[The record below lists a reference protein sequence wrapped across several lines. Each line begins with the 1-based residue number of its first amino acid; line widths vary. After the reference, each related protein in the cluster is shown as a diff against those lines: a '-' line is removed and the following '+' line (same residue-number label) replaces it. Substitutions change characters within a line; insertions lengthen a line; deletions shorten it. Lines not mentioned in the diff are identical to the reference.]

1 MAVAAGQEPVSV
13 LIVDQ
18 DPAQRRLIADY
29 LRGKSRAFSPVA
41 FDKAGIE
48 LMAAR
53 AGGRSIVIAD
63 IETVGGASRLGDL
76 SDEGGPVI
84 AVSAKGSV
92 NTAVAAMRAGAA
104 DFVAKPF
111 GAQALLERVEA
122 AVAAW
127 APRRHVA
134 SGATP
139 TYRPDTDFEGFVGTA
154 PLMRAVYAQ
163 IERLASSRAPVFIT
177 GESGTGKELCA
188 EAIHARGGG
197 AGRPLIAINCS
208 AIPRDLIESELFGHV
223 RGAFT
228 GATENRAGAAEL
240 ADGGTLFLD
249 EIGEMDLGLQSKL
262 LRFVQTGMVRPV
274 GGSETRRVEVRLV
287 SATNRDPAS
296 EVRAGRLREDLY
308 YRLNVLP
315 VRLPALRDRVEDI
328 LPLARAFLA
337 RFAREEGR
345 ALARFEAE
353 AEQALTA
360 YAWPGNVRQLE
371 NAIRRIVV
379 LYDGERVTKA
389 MLPPDILAGDGGAL
403 PLAGPAPGF
412 AGPGGG
418 RSGGLGGIGS
428 GIGGAM
434 GGGAM
439 GSAAGGAAIGGGA
452 IVPFW
457 KQEQAIIETALAAFG
472 GNTQRAAA
480 ALEISPSTIYR
491 KRQAWAE
498 GRTG

>member
-1 MAVAAGQEPVSV
+1 MFGDNRQAKPRDTARRIRIPPAPMASAAVPEPVSV
-13 LIVDQ
+13 LIVDS
-18 DPAQRRLIADY
+18 DPAQRRLIAGY
-29 LRGKSRAFSPVA
+29 LQGRGDRAFAAVT

-63 IETVGGASRLGDL
+63 IESVGGAGRLGDL
-76 SDEGGPVI
+76 SDGSGPVI
-84 AVSAKGSV
+84 AVSARGSV
-92 NTAVAAMRAGAA
+92 NSAVAAMRAGAV

-111 GAQALLERVEA
+111 GAAALIERVEA

-127 APRRHVA
+127 APRRRAEAGPQKV
-134 SGATP
+134 
-139 TYRPDTDFEGFVGTA
+139 RDTDFEGFIGA
-154 PLMRAVYAQ
+154 SPEMRTVYSQ
-163 IERLASSRAPVFIT
+163 IERLAGSRAPVFIT
-177 GESGTGKELCA
+177 GESGTGKEICA
-188 EAIHARGGG
+188 EAIHSRGGG

-274 GGSETRRVEVRLV
+274 GGSQTRHVEVRLV
-287 SATNRDPAS
+287 SATNRDPAA
-296 EVRAGRLREDLY
+296 EVRAGRLREDLF

-315 VRLPALRDRVEDI
+315 IHLPPLRDRIGDI
-328 LPLARAFLA
+328 LPLARSFLS
-337 RFAREEGR
+337 RYAREVGR
-345 ALARFEAE
+345 SLDCFDAE
-353 AEQALTA
+353 AERVLVAA
-360 YAWPGNVRQLE
+360 RWPGNVRQLE
-371 NAIRRIVV
+371 NAIRRIAV
-379 LYDGERVTKA
+379 LYDGSAVTRA
-389 MLPPDILAGDGGAL
+389 MLPPDLSSQSGGPTIDA
-403 PLAGPAPGF
+403 PAESP
-412 AGPGGG
+412 AAAMA
-418 RSGGLGGIGS
+418 RSGI
-428 GIGGAM
+428 
-434 GGGAM
+434 
-439 GSAAGGAAIGGGA
+439 

-457 KQEQAIIETALAAFG
+457 RQEQAIIESALAAFN

-498 GRTG
+498 KRTA